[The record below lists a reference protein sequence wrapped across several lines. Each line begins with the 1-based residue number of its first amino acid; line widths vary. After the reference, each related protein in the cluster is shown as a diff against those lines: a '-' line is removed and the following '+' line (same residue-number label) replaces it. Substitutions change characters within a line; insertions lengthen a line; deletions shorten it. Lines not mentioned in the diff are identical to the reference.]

1 MKRLMMKLMT
11 SRVQNVDD
19 DAVSP
24 NIGTRIALLGIRS
37 FKYHHH
43 CIVDCFESMT
53 RPEGINTNEKNGT
66 TPKLFHSKL
75 FAR

>member
-37 FKYHHH
+37 FKYHHY
-43 CIVDCFESMT
+43 IVDCFESMT
-53 RPEGINTNEKNGT
+53 RPEGIININEKNGNT
-66 TPKLFHSKL
+66 KLFNPKF